1 MNPDVPE
8 AHKLRGWYDDVG
20 HTMDY
25 SEFQSDGS
33 SGAGGGKDSVVNEML
48 CFTKNYLHKFGFVNN
63 SSYSNVVLYIS
74 LVCLRLIIFICA
86 CLIINISKLM

>member
-8 AHKLRGWYDDVG
+8 AHKLRGWYDDIG

-33 SGAGGGKDSVVNEML
+33 SGAGGGKDSVVNEMSL
-48 CFTKNYLHKFGFVNN
+48 TK
-63 SSYSNVVLYIS
+63 
-74 LVCLRLIIFICA
+74 
-86 CLIINISKLM
+86 KLLAQIWFCK